1 MKRCNLKIKDGSWQK
16 NTPRTAGGE
25 KKQICVGG
33 VGGQICYEMV
43 RQTCYNR
50 EEAQLRWQLAAS
62 PFTFAGSA
70 AEA

>member
-1 MKRCNLKIKDGSWQK
+1 MQSKDGNRQK
-16 NTPRTAGGE
+16 KKRPARGGDG
-25 KKQICVGG
+25 KKQICIGG

-43 RQTCYNR
+43 GQTCYNR

-62 PFTFAGSA
+62 PFGFAGSA